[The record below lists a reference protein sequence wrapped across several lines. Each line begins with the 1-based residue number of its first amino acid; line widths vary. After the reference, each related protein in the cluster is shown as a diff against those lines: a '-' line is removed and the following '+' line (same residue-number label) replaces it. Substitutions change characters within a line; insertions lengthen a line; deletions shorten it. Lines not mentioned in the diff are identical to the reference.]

1 MATDSTGA
9 KSSSS
14 GADSYVGSLISL
26 TSKSE
31 IRYEGILYNINTD
44 ESSIGL
50 QNVRSFGT
58 EGRKKDGP
66 QVPPSEKVYEYILF
80 RGTDIKDLQVK
91 ASPPVQPA
99 APPAINNDPAIIQ
112 SHYPSPMPASS
123 SLPPAA
129 SSPPGQHGMGFQN
142 SMPLYQPGGNVN
154 SWGASPQPPVYWQG
168 FYSPPPNGLPQLH
181 QQSLIRPPHGLPMP
195 SSLQQYPNFNA
206 PTPAGSSTFQG
217 SSLPEPP
224 SSLFPFSSS
233 SQTPAPS
240 SLPFTS
246 LPMTLSSGLQSTMQ
260 SAPSPSLASEMA
272 PPLFS
277 NKAPVSLPPAL
288 PQDTNLLPFS
298 VPTTRATDTSAG
310 LPLSNK
316 PSVVTAPVAGV
327 SSSVSQDQPKPVL
340 VTPGQLLQSGSAV
353 VSLLPSN
360 NADKDVEVVQ
370 VSSSAGLE
378 QSAPITSEAQPPI
391 LPLPSSAR
399 PTQKPNGHSYPTH
412 NGYRGRGRGRG
423 RGAGRSHQV
432 MKFTEDFDFTAMNE
446 KFNKDEVWGHLGKS
460 TNDDGDDD
468 SPIVE
473 ESELPKIEVKPV
485 YNKDDFF
492 DSLSSN
498 TNDRDSQNARPR
510 FSELRKLDTETIHAL
525 LMVIGFILK
534 AVHLL
539 LQGVALVSAVIGMWT
554 KFHYESG
561 IFSNFYSLHSW
572 MGLLSV
578 SLFAAQWVT
587 GFLSFWHRGEVR
599 ETRSTFLPWHV
610 FLGLYIYGLAIATA
624 ETGLLVKLTHLQT
637 KRNLPRRCAESV
649 VLNGVGLGL
658 VLLCAIVIASAV
670 LPKYQKSHSDEV
682 KELII
687 SSHSH
692 YAITRKNKEC
702 LNGDAKFF
710 YLIIL
715 PFLDTCVPCF
725 RILLNYCPVTDGCF
739 ALLFCRRAWL
749 VDKNR
754 IATKILSA
762 SDPCPTVWNTNPT
775 RHCPNCHHV
784 IDNSHEVDDWPGLPR
799 GVKFDPSDP
808 EIIWHL
814 LAKTGSLG
822 LTPHPFIDEFI
833 PTVDQ
838 DDGICYTHP
847 KNLPG
852 VKHDGTMSHFFHRAI
867 KAYSTGTRKRRKI
880 QDDDL
885 GDVRWHKTGR
895 TKTVVLDGVQRG
907 CKKIMVLY
915 EGKSVK
921 TNWVMHQYHLGTDE
935 DEKDGEYVVSKI
947 FYQQPQQQGVLK
959 KGGDK
964 AEEEVSE
971 DIFAAAT
978 TTPKADPV
986 TPRLFTPEPSR
997 QAVPLRSDSHFPNE
1011 YANVSDYVTAHEV
1024 SLAETSEPMYMEGE
1038 VQRNVERPSS
1048 EDEPAPE
1055 TGIENR
1061 ENETMI
1067 HDKED
1072 ENDQK
1077 NKEGEENHQA
1087 EEEENLLD
1095 SGGSQFILNSQ
1106 QLVEALALCDDL
1118 LQVGSQD
1125 TNNGGGLRNKQQP
1138 CFGDYAHLGG
1148 TDDFKLVLDPCNIDL
1163 DTPPEFRLSQLEFG
1177 SQESFLA
1184 WGTGKTD

>member
-1 MATDSTGA
+1 TKALAANHSSLYIEQASIATNRSRANRVARRLLAGP
-9 KSSSS
+9 K
-14 GADSYVGSLISL
+14 GSLISL

-66 QVPPSEKVYEYILF
+66 QVPPSDKVYEYILF

-91 ASPPVQPA
+91 ASPPVQPP

-112 SHYPSPMPASS
+112 SHYPSPMPTSS

-217 SSLPEPP
+217 SSLLEPP

-233 SQTPAPS
+233 SQTLAPS

-327 SSSVSQDQPKPVL
+327 SSSVSQDQPKPLL
-340 VTPGQLLQSGSAV
+340 VTPGQLLQSGSAA
-353 VSLLPSN
+353 VSLSPPSN
-360 NADKDVEVVQ
+360 KADKDVEVVQ

-378 QSAPITSEAQPPI
+378 QSAPVTSEAQPPI

-510 FSELRKLDTETIHAL
+510 FSELRKLDTETF
-525 LMVIGFILK
+525 G
-534 AVHLL
+534 
-539 LQGVALVSAVIGMWT
+539 
-554 KFHYESG
+554 E
-561 IFSNFYSLHSW
+561 FSRFRGGRGGRGGYGRNGHS
-572 MGLLSV
+572 
-578 SLFAAQWVT
+578 
-587 GFLSFWHRGEVR
+587 RGGYGG
-599 ETRSTFLPWHV
+599 RS
-610 FLGLYIYGLAIATA
+610 YG
-624 ETGLLVKLTHLQT
+624 GY
-637 KRNLPRRCAESV
+637 
-649 VLNGVGLGL
+649 NG
-658 VLLCAIVIASAV
+658 
-670 LPKYQKSHSDEV
+670 
-682 KELII
+682 
-687 SSHSH
+687 
-692 YAITRKNKEC
+692 R
-702 LNGDAKFF
+702 
-710 YLIIL
+710 
-715 PFLDTCVPCF
+715 
-725 RILLNYCPVTDGCF
+725 
-739 ALLFCRRAWL
+739 
-749 VDKNR
+749 
-754 IATKILSA
+754 
-762 SDPCPTVWNTNPT
+762 
-775 RHCPNCHHV
+775 
-784 IDNSHEVDDWPGLPR
+784 
-799 GVKFDPSDP
+799 
-808 EIIWHL
+808 
-814 LAKTGSLG
+814 
-822 LTPHPFIDEFI
+822 
-833 PTVDQ
+833 
-838 DDGICYTHP
+838 
-847 KNLPG
+847 
-852 VKHDGTMSHFFHRAI
+852 
-867 KAYSTGTRKRRKI
+867 
-880 QDDDL
+880 
-885 GDVRWHKTGR
+885 
-895 TKTVVLDGVQRG
+895 
-907 CKKIMVLY
+907 
-915 EGKSVK
+915 
-921 TNWVMHQYHLGTDE
+921 
-935 DEKDGEYVVSKI
+935 
-947 FYQQPQQQGVLK
+947 
-959 KGGDK
+959 
-964 AEEEVSE
+964 
-971 DIFAAAT
+971 
-978 TTPKADPV
+978 
-986 TPRLFTPEPSR
+986 
-997 QAVPLRSDSHFPNE
+997 
-1011 YANVSDYVTAHEV
+1011 
-1024 SLAETSEPMYMEGE
+1024 
-1038 VQRNVERPSS
+1038 
-1048 EDEPAPE
+1048 
-1055 TGIENR
+1055 
-1061 ENETMI
+1061 
-1067 HDKED
+1067 
-1072 ENDQK
+1072 
-1077 NKEGEENHQA
+1077 
-1087 EEEENLLD
+1087 
-1095 SGGSQFILNSQ
+1095 
-1106 QLVEALALCDDL
+1106 
-1118 LQVGSQD
+1118 
-1125 TNNGGGLRNKQQP
+1125 GGG
-1138 CFGDYAHLGG
+1138 GG
-1148 TDDFKLVLDPCNIDL
+1148 GGYNGYGGRGQGRGGGVSN
-1163 DTPPEFRLSQLEFG
+1163 RS
-1177 SQESFLA
+1177 S
-1184 WGTGKTD
+1184 

>member
-66 QVPPSEKVYEYILF
+66 QVPPSDKVYEYILF

-91 ASPPVQPA
+91 ASPPVQPP

-112 SHYPSPMPASS
+112 SHYPSPMPTSS

-195 SSLQQYPNFNA
+195 SSLQQYPNFNS

-298 VPTTRATDTSAG
+298 VPSTRATDTSAG

-340 VTPGQLLQSGSAV
+340 VTPGQLLQSGSAA
-353 VSLLPSN
+353 VSLSPPSN
-360 NADKDVEVVQ
+360 KADKDVEVVQ

-378 QSAPITSEAQPPI
+378 QSAPVTSEAQPPI

-468 SPIVE
+468 SPIIE

-637 KRNLPRRCAESV
+637 KRNLPRRCAEAV

-687 SSHSH
+687 SSYSH

-710 YLIIL
+710 YLILIL
-715 PFLDTCVPCF
+715 ENQTNVML
-725 RILLNYCPVTDGCF
+725 LLNYCPVTDGCF

-935 DEKDGEYVVSKI
+935 DEKDGQYVVSKI
-947 FYQQPQQQGVLK
+947 FYQQPQQQGVLQ

-986 TPRLFTPEPSR
+986 TPRLFTPEPGR
-997 QAVPLRSDSHFPNE
+997 QAVPLRSDSHF
-1011 YANVSDYVTAHEV
+1011 ANDYVTAQEV
-1024 SLAETSEPMYMEGE
+1024 SLAETSEAMYMEDE

-1055 TGIENR
+1055 T
-1061 ENETMI
+1061 MI

-1072 ENDQK
+1072 ENDQE

-1125 TNNGGGLRNKQQP
+1125 ANNGGGGGGLRNKQQP

-1148 TDDFKLVLDPCNIDL
+1148 TDDFKRDLEDCQKLVLDPCNIDL